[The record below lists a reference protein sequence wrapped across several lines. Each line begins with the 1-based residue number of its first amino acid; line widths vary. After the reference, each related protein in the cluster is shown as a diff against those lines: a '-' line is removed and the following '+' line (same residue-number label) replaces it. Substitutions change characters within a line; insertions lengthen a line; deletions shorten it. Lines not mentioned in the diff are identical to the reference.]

1 MIVLTNLKEEQ
12 NFKLQEE
19 CAKQIIFLSKHG
31 NKDLRDEVG
40 KLCFEYFN
48 NNHYYKRRLFIPM
61 FEEAMT
67 IFSMNFLK
75 KSNLL
80 QYYFTLLDNDHP
92 LILNKLIRLLP
103 SIYPLIND
111 DDIIKAQIASVL
123 GDIKDKVK
131 DLETTL
137 V

>member
-1 MIVLTNLKEEQ
+1 LIVLTNLKEES

-48 NNHYYKRRLFIPM
+48 NNNYYKRRLFIPM

-80 QYYFTLLDNDHP
+80 HYYLTLLDKDHP

-111 DDIIKAQIASVL
+111 DSKIKAQIASKL
-123 GDIKDKVK
+123 GNIKLIFK